1 MTSIIKKE
9 SVRYGNTAYIV
20 LKMSQKDFDD
30 MNRYISTRIAQH
42 SVAIPKSDED
52 IKFLSNVYPLNPC
65 LCFQNITRTLFN
77 VLTDFFSTYIMG
89 EPSENMMLGIEIR

>member
-9 SVRYGNTAYIV
+9 SVKYGNTAYMV
-20 LKMSQKDFDD
+20 LKMSQKDFKD

-52 IKFLSNVYPLNPC
+52 IKFLSCVYPLNPC
-65 LCFQNITRTLFN
+65 LQSITSTLFN
-77 VLTDFFSTYIMG
+77 VLTDFFGTDIMG
-89 EPSENMMLGIEIR
+89 ESSENMMLGIEIH

>member
-9 SVRYGNTAYIV
+9 SVKYGNTGYMV
-20 LKMSQKDFDD
+20 LKMNQKDFND

-52 IKFLSNVYPLNPC
+52 IDFLRSTYPLNPC
-65 LCFQNITRTLFN
+65 LQSITSTLFN
-77 VLTDFFSTYIMG
+77 VLTDFFGADIMG
-89 EPSENMMLGIEIR
+89 EPSENLMLGIEIFD

>member
-9 SVRYGNTAYIV
+9 SVKYGNTGYMV
-20 LKMSQKDFDD
+20 LKMNQKDFND

-65 LCFQNITRTLFN
+65 LQSITRTLFN
-77 VLTDFFSTYIMG
+77 VLTDFFGADIMG
-89 EPSENMMLGIEIR
+89 EPSENMMLGIEIH

>member
-9 SVRYGNTAYIV
+9 SVKYGNTAYMV
-20 LKMSQKDFDD
+20 LKMNKKDFND

-52 IKFLSNVYPLNPC
+52 IKFLSSVYPLNPC
-65 LCFQNITRTLFN
+65 LQSITRTLFN
-77 VLTDFFSTYIMG
+77 VLTDFFGADIMG
-89 EPSENMMLGIEIR
+89 ESSENVMLGIEIR